1 MEYIGEHLLPGQIG
15 RFAIVLSFVASLL
28 AVVAYYF
35 ATQKRNTAEHA
46 GWRKIGRFAFIT
58 HGLCV
63 FWVIA
68 TIFYIMTNQFYEY
81 QYVQAHVSADL
92 DFKYIFSSFWEGQE
106 GSFLLWMFW
115 HVVLGFVLIKS
126 AGKWE
131 APVLAVVAS
140 VQVFCGSMILGLY
153 VPFLDEFRVGVN
165 PLLLLRDVM
174 DIPLFAQA
182 DYVGMIKGKGLNPL
196 LQNYWMT
203 IHPPTLFLGFASTV
217 VPFAFAIAGL
227 WTKDHKGWLKPA
239 MPWAL
244 FSGAILGLGI
254 LMGGAWAYEALSF
267 GGYWAWDPVEN
278 MSLVPWIV
286 LIAGIHSNLVARSTG
301 YSVRTAYLF
310 YMLTFVMIVYSTFL
324 TRSGVLGE
332 TSVHAFT
339 EMGLEVQLVAF
350 VLFYFLGSLF
360 LFFKNYRDIPAP
372 KKEEA
377 SSSKE
382 FWIFMGSLVLFF
394 SAILISWSTSLP
406 VFNKIRAFFDAGF
419 DPQLDGYV
427 ITDPVTHYNK
437 YQLWIGVFIGL
448 LSGLSQYL
456 RFREFNWKKHAP
468 KFFKRVG
475 ISSVMALLLTVLA
488 VQWIEA
494 NAWQYQLLLFCGLFT
509 AVANLDILLFYTK
522 TNLKSAG
529 SSFAHIGFGLMVV
542 GILASGLNKEFI
554 STNPFAQRGLIEGF
568 SEEQHK
574 RNVLLMKDT
583 PLFMSGY
590 EVTYTSDTIIKFNRT
605 FKVNYKKRDKAG
617 VVTEEFDLYPNVLYD
632 KSFTKIAA
640 SNPSTKRYL
649 NKDIFTHISSLPQAE
664 MDIEFAKAQEDSL
677 NYQGYAAFVG
687 DTVFMK
693 DYYVVLA
700 GVDRSPSHPEY
711 QAETK
716 DLAIGLNLH
725 FQSTKR
731 DLSYDAMPMVVVRD
745 NVLFGFAEEIS
756 DMNAKVRLTGETITR
771 LLGDDSQLDFN
782 TFTLKKGGSFNYN
795 GNKVLFDGFNPKV
808 NHPDYVAE
816 KDDIAVSAQLRVVGK
831 TGDVH
836 RAEPV
841 YLIRGNQP
849 YHLKSEVGPLG
860 LQFRFAGINPKDET
874 IKLMV
879 ARKEI
884 TAMQLPFE
892 IADEVPRT
900 DFIVLEAILFPGINF
915 FWLGSLMMLG
925 GLALSMV
932 YRRREKLESIV
943 TNEVQE
949 EAIA

>member
-1 MEYIGEHLLPGQIG
+1 MEYIGEHLLPGQLG

-28 AVVAYYF
+28 AVAAYYF
-35 ATQKRNTAEHA
+35 ATQRRNTEEYA
-46 GWRKIGRFAFIT
+46 GWRKIGRFSFIL
-58 HGLCV
+58 HGICV
-63 FWVIA
+63 FWIIG

-81 QYVQAHVSADL
+81 QYVQAHVSEDL
-92 DFKYIFSSFWEGQE
+92 DFKYIFSAFWEGQE

-115 HVVLGFVLIKS
+115 HVVLGFILMRTGK
-126 AGKWE
+126 KWE

-153 VPFLDEFRVGVN
+153 PPFLDDFRIGVN
-165 PLLLLRDVM
+165 PLLLLRETM

-182 DYVGMIKGKGLNPL
+182 DYVDLIKGKGLNPL

-217 VPFAFAIAGL
+217 VPFAYAIAGL
-227 WTKDHKGWLKPA
+227 WTKEHKAWLKPA

-278 MSLVPWIV
+278 MSLVPWII

-301 YSVRTAYLF
+301 YSIRTAYLF
-310 YMLTFVMIVYSTFL
+310 YMLTFVLIVYSTFL

-339 EMGLEVQLVAF
+339 EMGLEVQLIMF
-350 VLFYFLGSLF
+350 LSFYFLMSLF
-360 LFFKNYRDIPAP
+360 LFFKNYRNIPAP

-382 FWIFMGSLVLFF
+382 FWIFIGSLVLFF

-406 VFNKIRAFFDAGF
+406 VFNKIRQIFEPGF
-419 DPQLDGYV
+419 EGHV

-448 LSGLSQYL
+448 LSGASQYL

-468 KFFKRVG
+468 KFTKRIVIASV
-475 ISSVMALLLTVLA
+475 ISLALTFLCA
-488 VQWIEA
+488 QWIDA
-494 NAWQYQLLLFCGLFT
+494 NAWQYKLLLFCGLF
-509 AVANLDILLFYTK
+509 AVVTNLDALFVYTK
-522 TNLKSAG
+522 VNLKAAG
-529 SSFAHIGFGLMVV
+529 ASFAHIGFGLMIV
-542 GILASGLNKEFI
+542 GILASGLNKQFI
-554 STNPFAQRGLIEGF
+554 STNPFAQRGLISGF
-568 SEEQHK
+568 TEEQYK
-574 RNVLLMKDT
+574 KNVLLMKDT

-590 EVTYTSDTIIKFNRT
+590 EVTYVSDTIVKFNRT
-605 FKVNYKKRDKAG
+605 FKINYKKKDKSG
-617 VVTEEFDLYPNVLYD
+617 NVTEEFNLYPNVLYD
-632 KSFTKIAA
+632 KTFTKIAA

-677 NYQGYAAFVG
+677 KYNEYATFVG

-693 DYYVVLA
+693 DYYVVLES
-700 GVDRSPSHPEY
+700 VDRAPTHPEY
-711 QAETK
+711 QAQDK
-716 DLAIGLNLH
+716 DLAIGLKLH
-725 FQSTKR
+725 FQSLKK
-731 DLSYDAMPMVVVRD
+731 DFSYDAMPMVVVRD
-745 NVLFGFAEEIS
+745 NVLFGFAEEVS

-782 TFTLKKGGSFNYN
+782 TFTLEKGQTVNYN
-795 GNKVLFDGFNPKV
+795 GNKILFSGFNPKV
-808 NHPDYVAE
+808 NHPDYE
-816 KDDIAVSAQLRVVGK
+816 PMKDDIAVSALLNVTGK
-831 TGDVH
+831 SGESHSV
-836 RAEPV
+836 EPV

-849 YHLKSEVGPLG
+849 FNLKSEIGSLG
-860 LQFRFAGINPKDET
+860 LQFRFAGINPKEET

-879 ARKEI
+879 AD
-884 TAMQLPFE
+884 AVAF
-892 IADEVPRT
+892 
-900 DFIVLEAILFPGINF
+900 
-915 FWLGSLMMLG
+915 
-925 GLALSMV
+925 
-932 YRRREKLESIV
+932 
-943 TNEVQE
+943 
-949 EAIA
+949 

>member
-28 AVVAYYF
+28 AVAAYYF
-35 ATQKRNTAEHA
+35 ATQRRDTEEYTS
-46 GWRKIGRFAFIT
+46 WRKIGRFGFIL
-58 HGLCV
+58 HGICV
-63 FWVIA
+63 FWIIG
-68 TIFYIMTNQFYEY
+68 TIFYIMTNQYYEY
-81 QYVQAHVSADL
+81 QYVQAHVSEDL
-92 DFKYIFSSFWEGQE
+92 DFKYIFSAFWEGQE

-115 HVVLGFVLIKS
+115 HVVLGFILIKT
-126 AGKWE
+126 AKKWE
-131 APVLAVVAS
+131 APVLAVMAS

-153 VPFLDEFRVGVN
+153 PPFLEDFRIGVN
-165 PLLLLRDVM
+165 PLLLLRDTM

-217 VPFAFAIAGL
+217 VPFSFAIAGL
-227 WTKDHKGWLKPA
+227 WTKEHKAWLKPA

-278 MSLVPWIV
+278 MSLVPWII

-310 YMLTFVMIVYSTFL
+310 YMLTFVLIVYSTFL

-350 VLFYFLGSLF
+350 LLFYFLGSLF
-360 LFFKNYRDIPAP
+360 LFFKNYKNIPAP

-382 FWIFMGSLVLFF
+382 FWIFIGSLVLFF

-406 VFNKIRAFFDAGF
+406 VFNKIRQVF
-419 DPQLDGYV
+419 DPGFEGNV

-448 LSGLSQYL
+448 LSGVSQYL

-468 KFFKRVG
+468 KVTKRVLITG
-475 ISSVMALLLTVLA
+475 VIALALTFLCA
-488 VQWIEA
+488 QWIDA
-494 NAWQYQLLLFCGLFT
+494 KAWQYKLLLFCGLFT
-509 AVANLDILLFYTK
+509 VVTNLDVLLFYTK
-522 TNLKSAG
+522 VNLKAAG
-529 SSFAHIGFGLMVV
+529 SSFAHIGFGLMIV
-542 GILASGLNKEFI
+542 GILASGLNKTFI
-554 STNPFAQRGLIEGF
+554 STNPFAQRGLISGF
-568 SEEQHK
+568 TEEQYK
-574 RNVLLMKDT
+574 KNVLLMKDT

-590 EVTYTSDTIIKFNRT
+590 EVTYTSDTIVKFNRT
-605 FKVNYKKRDKAG
+605 FEVNYKKKDENG
-617 VVTEEFDLYPNVLYD
+617 NIIEEFDLYPNILYD

-640 SNPSTKRYL
+640 SNPSTKRYI

-677 NYQGYAAFVG
+677 KYNEYSSFVG
-687 DTVFMK
+687 DTVFIK
-693 DYYVVLA
+693 DYLVILESI
-700 GVDRSPSHPEY
+700 DRTPTHPEY
-711 QAETK
+711 QAEAK
-716 DLAIGLNLH
+716 DLAIGLKLH
-725 FQSTKR
+725 FQSLKK
-731 DLSYDAMPMVVVRD
+731 DYSYDAMPMVVVRD
-745 NVLFGFAEEIS
+745 NVLFGFAEEVS

-771 LLGDDSQLDFN
+771 LLGDDTKLDFN
-782 TFTLKKGGSFNYN
+782 TFTLKKGQSINYN
-795 GNKVLFDGFNPKV
+795 GNKVLFSGFNPKV
-808 NHPDYVAE
+808 KHPDYEAKE
-816 KDDIAVSAQLRVVGK
+816 GDIAVSALLTV
-831 TGDVH
+831 TGQSGETHQV
-836 RAEPV
+836 EPV

-849 YHLKSEVGPLG
+849 FNLKSEVGPLG
-860 LQFRFAGINPKDET
+860 LQFRFAGINPADET
-874 IKLMV
+874 IKLMI
-879 ARKEI
+879 AEKEQ
-884 TAMQLPFE
+884 ASMQLPFE
-892 IADEVPRT
+892 IADDVPRT

-915 FWLGSLMMLG
+915 FWLGSLLMLG

-932 YRRREKLESIV
+932 YRRREKLETIAH
-943 TNEVQE
+943 EAAE